1 MAFARDPILLAE
13 LSKWCKEVDIEE
25 NHGILLIGVP
35 AKTDVAF
42 IEETV
47 QTVKAFGRVQVIDP
61 ARIPPELLPA
71 EGEEAWKVVVALAE
85 VPISEF
91 SQKLSKF
98 LSEEGKSMSDLQALF
113 TQSTSTA
120 SSPES
125 IIRAVGELLEK
136 TSKPS
141 TDASAYRRLRTFSGT
156 VPTPTGEESLENWME
171 QARLMTVE
179 CECSE
184 KEKRRRIM
192 ECLKGPALDIV
203 KAVRFSSPDASA
215 LQYLDALENTFGTFE
230 SGEDLYFAFRLL
242 RQSPGEALSDFLR
255 RIEKSLTKVVQRGG
269 LAPQLIGQSED

>member
-13 LSKWCKEVDIEE
+13 LSKWCKEVD

-47 QTVKAFGRVQVIDP
+47 QTVKAFGRVCVKDSRSGSSPNATLVLCECKEVIDP
-61 ARIPPELLPA
+61 AHIPPELLPT

-91 SQKLSKF
+91 SKF

-136 TSKPS
+136 TSKPL
-141 TDASAYRRLRTFSGT
+141 TDASAYHRLRTFSGT

-184 KEKRRRIM
+184 KK
-192 ECLKGPALDIV
+192 KNNGA
-203 KAVRFSSPDASA
+203 A
-215 LQYLDALENTFGTFE
+215 
-230 SGEDLYFAFRLL
+230 
-242 RQSPGEALSDFLR
+242 
-255 RIEKSLTKVVQRGG
+255 
-269 LAPQLIGQSED
+269 